1 MKPGTQ
7 KWLRPFEAV
16 ARLVTYAFLFWLW
29 WAGLRSI
36 KPADDDVRDVSTMAI
51 YSGLTI
57 VLVSLGLALL
67 AFTR

>member
-1 MKPGTQ
+1 MKPGTH

-16 ARLVTYAFLFWLW
+16 ARLVTYAFLLWLW
-29 WAGLRSI
+29 WVGLRSI
-36 KPADDDVRDVSTMAI
+36 KPEDDDVRDVSTMAI
-51 YSGLTI
+51 YLGLTI